1 MMSAPHTGMD
11 NQHERAGFWL
21 DRFSEGVDLNCYLV
35 RECRAFATLAE
46 LYGQPGL
53 AQEYRAIAEALAER
67 VRTRR
72 PP

>member
-1 MMSAPHTGMD
+1 
-11 NQHERAGFWL
+11 
-21 DRFSEGVDLNCYLV
+21 LNCYLV